1 MNTADPIKKLQISQ
15 TIKNYLNSDSDKK
28 TELLL
33 MFSLFV
39 YVPCGV
45 GEAGMSQGL
54 AVGSNGGFLGARE
67 SLNVGWKIIGRNNF
81 EINVVASDFLIRY
94 TRVRLVI

>member
-1 MNTADPIKKLQISQ
+1 
-15 TIKNYLNSDSDKK
+15 
-28 TELLL
+28 

-45 GEAGMSQGL
+45 GEARMSQGL

-67 SLNVGWKIIGRNNF
+67 SLNVGWKIIGRNIF

-94 TRVRLVI
+94 RYTSQISDLVIKLLYLGS